1 MGILSRFRDVMKS
14 NVYALLER
22 TDDPEK
28 AIERYMRSMQQDL
41 GQVKAESASV
51 QAQER
56 RARRAMED
64 SLAEM
69 DKLHRYA
76 ERAVRDGN
84 EQQAR
89 TFLER
94 KSDQARKHQA
104 LKAAYD
110 QAAAAATGIE
120 RMQDK
125 LTDDLSRLEER
136 RAQLKDKM
144 AETRQQER
152 LNAMNTGGEGAGS
165 AFDELEEKVNQAYD
179 EAMALA
185 ELRSEPKDDLDELIA
200 ELERQEAG
208 KNAERDGKDHFTQA
222 TDVVL
227 DPEAELAALKA
238 KVERGE

>member
-1 MGILSRFRDVMKS
+1 MGILSRFRDVMTS
-14 NVYALLER
+14 NVHALLER

-51 QAQER
+51 QAHER
-56 RARRAMED
+56 RARRALDE
-64 SLAEM
+64 SQAEM

-76 ERAVRDGN
+76 ERAVMDGN

-89 TFLER
+89 KFLER

-110 QAAAAATGIE
+110 QAAAASTGID

-125 LTDDLSRLEER
+125 LTADLSRLKER
-136 RAQLKDKM
+136 RTQLKNKM
-144 AETRQQER
+144 AETRQQQR

-165 AFDELEEKVNQAYD
+165 VFGELEEKVNQAYD

-185 ELRSEPKDDLDELIA
+185 ELRGEHKDDLDELIA
-200 ELERQEAG
+200 ELERQEAS
-208 KNAERDGKDHFTQA
+208 KNAESVGKDHLMQTV
-222 TDVVL
+222 DLVP
-227 DPEAELAALKA
+227 DPAEELAALKA
-238 KVERGE
+238 KLERRD

>member
-1 MGILSRFRDVMKS
+1 MGILSRFRDVMTS

-22 TDDPEK
+22 TDDPER

-51 QAQER
+51 QAHER
-56 RARRAMED
+56 RARRALEE
-64 SLAEM
+64 SQAEM

-76 ERAVRDGN
+76 ERAVMDGN

-89 TFLER
+89 KFLER
-94 KSDQARKHQA
+94 KSDQARKHQV
-104 LKAAYD
+104 LKATYD

-125 LTDDLSRLEER
+125 LTADLSRLEER
-136 RAQLKDKM
+136 RAQLKGKM
-144 AETRQQER
+144 AETRQQQR
-152 LNAMNTGGEGAGS
+152 LNAMNTGGEGASSVFG
-165 AFDELEEKVNQAYD
+165 ELEGKVNQAYD

-185 ELRSEPKDDLDELIA
+185 ELRSEHKDDLDELIA

-208 KNAERDGKDHFTQA
+208 KNVESDGKDHLTQA
-222 TDVVL
+222 GDIAP

-238 KVERGE
+238 KLERRE